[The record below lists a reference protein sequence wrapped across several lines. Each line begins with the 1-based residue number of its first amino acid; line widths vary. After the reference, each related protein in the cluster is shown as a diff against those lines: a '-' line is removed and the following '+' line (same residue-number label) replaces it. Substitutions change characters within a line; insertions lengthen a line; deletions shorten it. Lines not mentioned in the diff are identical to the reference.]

1 MILSILIGSRT
12 LAHRDATN
20 NLCILQVFFIDHGIT
35 QPPRDGGPP
44 GPAPHHYHYN
54 DLSQQYFIVC
64 GITQPRNHTHANQT
78 VQTALQ
84 HIRALGYE

>member
-1 MILSILIGSRT
+1 MILTIPKRSRT
-12 LAHRDATN
+12 LTN
-20 NLCILQVFFIDHGIT
+20 NLCNLQVSLLIMESRNLYVTAARLGRLLIT
-35 QPPRDGGPP
+35 
-44 GPAPHHYHYN
+44 YHYN